1 MAKEEAGESQ
11 IIRALMFYV
20 KTLEFYSKCDGKP
33 WMGFKTDDAM
43 VHFTF
48 WKGHSGCFGPN

>member
-1 MAKEEAGESQ
+1 
-11 IIRALMFYV
+11 MFCV

-33 WMGFKTDDAM
+33 WMGFKKDDAM